1 MKFTAK
7 KDELMEAVKSAASF
21 VSKRTTMPILSNVLV
36 EARGEQIY
44 LSGTDLEAA
53 ITLIEDAKVDVE
65 GKITVPART
74 LLDIVANSTGEI
86 TVEMDEQTMSI
97 RLTDETDSDVVI
109 KGVSADEY
117 PRLTSPG
124 PDALEI
130 SSFNLALLTDYTTFA
145 ASSDEVRPVLMCVN
159 MRSDGNNL
167 TFACAD
173 GFRLSAFTLPVP
185 GPEMDV
191 NVSAV
196 QMAKAA
202 GILAGDLKISQNKGN
217 VVIEGKNATV
227 SIHGTA
233 GDYPDYNQI
242 FPKEYKTSVKI
253 KSGELGRAN
262 SKALVFARDNS
273 NIVKYTFQRITTLFG
288 ESAEAGKAEVKVE
301 ADIDGD
307 PVEIALN
314 GAYVKEIIALTDNY
328 LVLEMTDR
336 SSPLVARVDGMTGF
350 IHVLMPMM
358 A

>member
-1 MKFTAK
+1 MKFIAK
-7 KDELMEAVKSAASF
+7 KDELLEAVKSASSF
-21 VSKRTTMPILSNVLV
+21 VSKRAVLPILANVLI
-36 EARGEQIY
+36 EAKGEQIY
-44 LSGTDLEAA
+44 ISGTDLQAA
-53 ITLIEDAKVDVE
+53 ITLIEDARVETE

-86 TVEMDEQTMSI
+86 TVEMDEKTISI
-97 RLTDETDSDVVI
+97 CLTDETDGNVVI
-109 KGVSADEY
+109 KGVSAEEY
-117 PRLTSPG
+117 PRLTMPG
-124 PDALEI
+124 ADALEI
-130 SSFNLALLTDYTTFA
+130 SSFNLKLLTDYTAFA
-145 ASSDEVRPVLMCVN
+145 ASSDEARPILTCVN
-159 MRSDGNNL
+159 MQSDGDKL

-185 GPEMDV
+185 GPEMNV

-202 GILAGDLKISQNKGN
+202 GILAGDLKISQNKGD
-217 VVIEGKNATV
+217 VVIEGANATV
-227 SIHGTA
+227 SIHGTP

-253 KSGELGRAN
+253 GSGELGRAN

-273 NIVKYTFQRITTLFG
+273 NIVKYTFQKITTLFG

-301 ADIDGD
+301 TDIDGD

-314 GAYVKEIIALTDNY
+314 GAFVREIIALTDNY
-328 LVLEMTDR
+328 LILEMSDR
-336 SSPLVARVDGMTGF
+336 TSPLVARVDGMTGF

-358 A
+358 V